1 MQFFRI
7 KVGQDNAPVIEPFL
21 EWLRLDGTS
30 YISVGGSGL
39 SYISVAPEF
48 QADDRTGRLQVGDI
62 RPNSRGGIELFPQG
76 IMRNGVFI
84 PSSSG
89 ADDRAFV
96 VLPSGAY
103 DFHVDRGIHAVPRRD
118 LMQALSVVLNPGDVI
133 KALPKVRTI
142 REMDA
147 IKPMYL
153 QYHGFCKLTFS
164 AEQPAALTE
173 NSNAEAALA

>member
-1 MQFFRI
+1 MHFFRV
-7 KVGQDNAPVIEPFL
+7 KLAQDNAPVVEPFL
-21 EWLRLDGTS
+21 EWMRLDGTS

-62 RPNSRGGIELFPQG
+62 RPSSRGGIELVPQG
-76 IMRNGVFI
+76 TVGDGVFI
-84 PSSSG
+84 PSSTG

-96 VLPSGAY
+96 VLPSGAF
-103 DFHVDRGIHAVPRRD
+103 DFQVDRDMLAASPRDR
-118 LMQALSVVLNPGDVI
+118 MQALSVVLQPGDVI

-147 IKPMYL
+147 MKPMYL
-153 QYHGFCKLTFS
+153 HYHGAGSLTFS
-164 AEQPAALTE
+164 SEQPAARAQTI
-173 NSNAEAALA
+173 NADAAVS